1 MPILDSRFFLVV
13 VFLITVCHNGNVGAA
28 DIPFITAIILGILSF
43 LLLSSLS
50 PHMKWTYVR
59 VRGRK

>member
-1 MPILDSRFFLVV
+1 MLILDSTFFLVV

-43 LLLSSLS
+43 LIGIVTLSAYE
-50 PHMKWTYVR
+50 MDIC
-59 VRGRK
+59 